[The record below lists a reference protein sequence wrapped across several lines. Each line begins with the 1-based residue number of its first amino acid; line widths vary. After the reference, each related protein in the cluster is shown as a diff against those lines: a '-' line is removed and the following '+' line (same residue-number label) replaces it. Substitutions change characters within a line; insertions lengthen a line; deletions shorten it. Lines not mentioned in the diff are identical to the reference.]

1 MRDIMQNSL
10 FDDLK
15 DLKKEIAQTEKEE
28 NEKKEHDL
36 RQKKEEKLQTDFEKF
51 MKDSGIKKL
60 S

>member
-1 MRDIMQNSL
+1 MQNSL

>member
-1 MRDIMQNSL
+1 MRKIMQNSL

-15 DLKKEIAQTEKEE
+15 DLKKEIAQSEKEE

-36 RQKKEEKLQTDFEKF
+36 RETKEKKLKTDFEKF